1 MSTPYKINPSDQKRY
16 DAFAK
21 AGASDMTQEIALMR
35 ATLERLAASEKP
47 PVSVMTPLLRVL
59 NAAIKDD
66 HILRERAG
74 SVIGRDTLVSIFQS
88 LAEICSNEVMRIN
101 CTNRE
106 KYDCVDRISA
116 KLVRLLD
123 EKVRP
128 VQTLQI
134 TSEAE

>member
-1 MSTPYKINPSDQKRY
+1 
-16 DAFAK
+16 
-21 AGASDMTQEIALMR
+21 MR

-88 LAEICSNEVMRIN
+88 LAEICSNEVMQIN
-101 CTNRE
+101 CTNQE